1 MTGHDKE
8 ELGRASV
15 RVLKDKGGG
24 SGVDVGSGS
33 GGGDGSGA
41 GDARRLLEVMKVD
54 NVAADEEVVNTLRY
68 ADSSPLKSHMKA
80 ASAASTGGRY

>member
-1 MTGHDKE
+1 MWKGYNSGRILGHDKE

-24 SGVDVGSGS
+24 SGGGVGSARGSGS
-33 GGGDGSGA
+33 GGGSGSGV

-54 NVAADEEVVNTLRY
+54 NAAADEEVVNTLRY
-68 ADSSPLKSHMKA
+68 AHASPLIVI
-80 ASAASTGGRY
+80 